1 MSSKPKP
8 IFWISVLLIVIALF
22 GLSLYRLGIIYVNGP
37 KSKYE
42 SKDQQADIK
51 SDSDLNKI
59 ETKGQVI
66 VEIASSVTKQRW
78 MEELVRN
85 FYSSGKNRTSK
96 GEKIVIKVQGVLSG
110 GSMWKI
116 LDGRLKPVVWSPGA
130 VSWVEQFRKRWKEKT
145 NSSLISQKYTASV
158 FSPIGI
164 AMWRPMAEA
173 LGWPDKPVGFKRIVE
188 LASDPKGWAR
198 YGHPEWGKLRI
209 GHPHPLYSSA
219 GMLFLSAFSYGIKGK
234 TSDLTSADIYES
246 DIEDAFKK
254 LAQNTSKYG
263 MISTDLLRLMAE
275 QGPSFLH
282 AVSAFEE
289 GTVRLNIERANEL
302 RFPMAFI
309 FPEEGT
315 FWSSHPYCIL
325 DQAEWVDEDEVEA
338 AKIFLDFLLTKPQQ
352 KAAARNLLRPLDSTI
367 TLEAPL
373 DLEHGTDPRITLE
386 TVPPLAVPNAEVSA
400 AIIDMFMKT
409 KRKATVLVLLD
420 VSSSMRGEKIQ
431 SATRA
436 TSAFLKRFDL
446 NDTVGVH
453 TFSDSIS
460 KLTPL
465 TSVKNV
471 KETLS
476 HKVENLIADGGTCL
490 YDAVRNGMQMMEQVR
505 EKNEKAGIKR
515 LYGMVVLSD
524 GEDTQSK
531 ITENELFATCL
542 PAQAESEGIKIFP
555 IAFGDS
561 AKKIILK
568 RMADRTGGRMHSAD
582 SQSIEKI
589 YLRISAEQ

>member
-1 MSSKPKP
+1 MLGKPTP
-8 IFWISVLLIVIALF
+8 IFWVSVITIAIGLF
-22 GLSLYRLGIIYVNGP
+22 GLSLYRSGIFNGDGPGAKYDP
-37 KSKYE
+37 KI
-42 SKDQQADIK
+42 QK
-51 SDSDLNKI
+51 SNITGDSDLNNI
-59 ETKGQVI
+59 GTRRQV
-66 VEIASSVTKQRW
+66 VVQIASSVTKQKW
-78 MEELVRN
+78 MEEAVRN
-85 FYSSGKNRTSK
+85 FYAAGRNKTPK
-96 GEKIVIKVQGVLSG
+96 GAKIVVEVRGVRSG

-145 NSSLISQKYTASV
+145 NHSLISQKCPASV

-173 LGWPDKPVGFKRIVE
+173 LGWPDKPVGFKKIVE

-234 TSDLTSADIYES
+234 TADLTAADIYES
-246 DIEDAFKK
+246 DVKNAFKT

-289 GTVRLNIERANEL
+289 GTVRLNIEWASEL
-302 RFPMAFI
+302 RFPVAFI

-325 DQAEWVDEDEVEA
+325 DKAEWVDEDEAEA
-338 AKIFLDFLLTKPQQ
+338 AKIFLDFLLTRSQQ
-352 KAAARNLLRPLDSTI
+352 EAAARNLLRPLDSSITI
-367 TLEAPL
+367 QAPL
-373 DLEHGTDPRITLE
+373 DLEHGTDPRITME
-386 TVPPLAVPNAEVSA
+386 TVPPLAIPSADVSA
-400 AIIDMFMKT
+400 AIIDMFMQT

-420 VSSSMRGEKIQ
+420 ISGSMKGEKIR

-436 TSAFLKRFDL
+436 TSAFLKRFDP
-446 NDTVGVH
+446 NDIVGVS
-453 TFSDSIS
+453 TFSSSVS
-460 KLTPL
+460 KLSPL
-465 TSVKNV
+465 SPIKNMR
-471 KETLS
+471 ETLPD
-476 HKVENLIADGGTCL
+476 KVENLIADGGTSL
-490 YDAVRNGMQMMEQVR
+490 YDAVRDGMRLMEQVR
-505 EKNEKAGIKR
+505 QKNEKAGIKR

-524 GEDTQSK
+524 GEDTESK
-531 ITENELFATCL
+531 ITENELFTTYL

-555 IAFGDS
+555 IAFGNS
-561 AKKIILK
+561 AKKLILK

-582 SQSIEKI
+582 PRSIEKI